1 MLHSKRLINS
11 QAQDKEKVNNGILVH
26 LVTKYKDLI
35 ENKKTDAVTTA
46 IKNEG
51 WKKLAE
57 EFNCLSSFY
66 VRNVEQLKTC
76 WDNIKRTTRKDKAAT
91 KKNNLLTGG
100 GRSDIPPPGPLQ
112 GQVEVL
118 LGPTLDG
125 LENPYDSDIQFID
138 QGLTG
143 PKTLIEMINKSVN
156 SHSEIYYNIEIIA
169 SQNTLFLFIYQDVV
183 VTDSE
188 KQTILDVN
196 AATSSKTS
204 QDSTQEDKGC
214 TLQTN
219 EIKDDNI

>member
-1 MLHSKRLINS
+1 MSKKTRGPNFS
-11 QAQDKEKVNNGILVH
+11 SNEKEILVH

-143 PKTLIEMINKSVN
+143 PKTLIEMINKS
-156 SHSEIYYNIEIIA
+156 
-169 SQNTLFLFIYQDVV
+169 DVV